1 MSVIKYKNPNYTGS
15 GDEPKYKALSLPVL
29 KKDEIYIG
37 NSQPSG
43 DEILWINTDNSKIKY
58 KNGGVWVDVESGSDL
73 SENLKIAD
81 ATATYQPKGEYALKS
96 EIPEAYSLPK
106 ATSSELGGI
115 KVGYSGSDRKYPV
128 ELNTSGQ
135 AYVSVPW
142 IDTTAT
148 TSSSGLMAAAD
159 KTFLDIHKDYQEISS
174 LSNIAAVKSILYL
187 ETQTNQSLSISSFP
201 ASNVSSISIFIYN
214 SSSSTRTMTIPSSG
228 SYVAMNG
235 NSLSIAPFSWGEIS
249 IVNINYKYL
258 IRIGETQ
265 Q

>member
-58 KNGGVWVDVESGSDL
+58 KNEEVWVDVESGSDL
-73 SENLKIAD
+73 SEYLKIAD

-135 AYVSVPW
+135 AYVDVP
-142 IDTTAT
+142 TAT
-148 TSSSGLMAAAD
+148 TTSPGLMATTD
-159 KTFLDIHKDYQEISS
+159 KTHLDRYASYQNISS
-174 LSNIAAVKSILYL
+174 LNNIQAAKSVLFL

-201 ASNVSSISIFIYN
+201 SDITSISIFIYN

-235 NSLSIAPFSWGEIS
+235 NSLSIAPSSWGEIS
-249 IVNINYKYL
+249 IVHISDKYL
-258 IRIGETQ
+258 IRKGEVE
-265 Q
+265 

>member
-1 MSVIKYKNPNYTGS
+1 MAVIKYKNPKYTEGGS
-15 GDEPKYKALSLPVL
+15 EPKYIVIPTLTMEN
-29 KKDEIYIG
+29 DEVYVGTTEPTEGEKIWV
-37 NSQPSG
+37 NPSNG
-43 DEILWINTDNSKIKY
+43 LTKY
-58 KNGGVWVDVESGSDL
+58 KNGESWEDLVPEVDL
-73 SENLKIAD
+73 SEYLKIAD

-106 ATSSELGGI
+106 AASEVLGGI
-115 KVGYSGSDRKYPV
+115 KVGYSGSDGKYPV

-135 AYVSVPW
+135 AYVDVP
-142 IDTTAT
+142 TAT
-148 TSSSGLMAAAD
+148 TTSPGLMAAAD
-159 KTFLDIHKDYQEISS
+159 KKFLDIHKDYQEISS

-214 SSSSTRTMTIPSSG
+214 SSSSARTMTIPSSG

-235 NSLSIAPFSWGEIS
+235 TSLSIAPFSWGEIS

>member
-73 SENLKIAD
+73 SEYLKIAD

-106 ATSSELGGI
+106 AASEVLGGI
-115 KVGYSGSDRKYPV
+115 KVGYSGSDGKYPV

-135 AYVSVPW
+135 AYVDVP
-142 IDTTAT
+142 TAT
-148 TSSSGLMAAAD
+148 TTSPGLMAAAD
-159 KTFLDIHKDYQEISS
+159 KKFLDIHKDYQKISS
-174 LSNIAAVKSILYL
+174 LRNIAAVKSILYL

-214 SSSSTRTMTIPSSG
+214 SSSSARTMTIPSSG

-235 NSLSIAPFSWGEIS
+235 TSLSIAPSSWGEIS
-249 IVNINYKYL
+249 IVNINHKYL